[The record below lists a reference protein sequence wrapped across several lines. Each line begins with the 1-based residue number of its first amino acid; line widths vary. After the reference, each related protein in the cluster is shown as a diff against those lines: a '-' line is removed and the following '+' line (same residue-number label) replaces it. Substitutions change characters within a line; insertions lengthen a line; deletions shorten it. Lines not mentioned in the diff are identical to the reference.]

1 MHAEEVGD
9 ELFLG
14 AQVLVK
20 RTLPLTSL
28 ERVEVAAVVDAVDLT
43 RNLYLCR
50 VQGGQAPLEYLPQ
63 CYHDGMKPLFEPS
76 VPPYR
81 DAVVCSRG
89 QPGAPAVGRGRGRLL
104 GDGEDVEWPALE
116 LVGHL
121 V

>member
-28 ERVEVAAVVDAVDLT
+28 EGVEVAAVVDAVDLT

-50 VQGGQAPLEYLPQ
+50 V
-63 CYHDGMKPLFEPS
+63 
-76 VPPYR
+76 
-81 DAVVCSRG
+81 
-89 QPGAPAVGRGRGRLL
+89 
-104 GDGEDVEWPALE
+104 
-116 LVGHL
+116 
-121 V
+121 